1 MAAKFSNSVYR
12 KAVAKIDR
20 IFTWEHKYEED
31 DSTMW
36 FNGEDSVF
44 IGKPCRYWMPIVI
57 KMSGKRVA
65 WHCTK
70 LGDVNNI
77 IHTLELITS
86 M

>member
-20 IFTWEHKYEED
+20 IFTWDRKLEDEECV
-31 DSTMW
+31 MW
-36 FNGEDSVF
+36 FNGADSVF
-44 IGKPCRYWMPIVI
+44 IGRPCRYWMPIVI
-57 KMSGKRVA
+57 IMDGKRVA

-77 IHTLELITS
+77 IHTLEIICQ
-86 M
+86 